1 MSSSWIIKTRQ
12 MSEAGKELIL
22 REALATHLR
31 STRARQIFHEMIPE
45 PRPLDEVFAAFASFY
60 LQSYQGVRL
69 HTIEDAQNLTIEEQ
83 EKIGVETRVQL
94 ENEVRKLL
102 GSKQREE
109 VAVGKILSQFV
120 IRFCDELGS
129 RNPADD
135 ETVTRTGEILKEFLG
150 MIPNEFS
157 QNHDVDFL
165 NQLTRYDSNLRDE
178 LYAKASG
185 LKETAMS
192 LREEVLREHDAEV
205 IEITVLKEGLRRIWG
220 EPRYASAHIAESMT
234 YPATMSE
241 IAKDVANR
249 YCKPADELATIK
261 RAHEIRLNF
270 LSAVEMQLTSSTT
283 LDDYEKQL
291 VDRVSEDVA
300 SAIEANP
307 AQAFDLLSHLLQIP
321 STDIAAALRRKG
333 LSDPSDLVKGFRIAE
348 EAKTEKTEAEGSA
361 ISEVEMDYL
370 ERSLKAIDK
379 LENILERPV
388 KGALKAQG
396 LRASELD
403 KFTIETLAKDRDS
416 LIGFEVTV
424 LEALK
429 QKTRVPSPEDVKRLL
444 EAREK
449 VKQGALS
456 SIGVSSSSDIVR
468 HRRHGETI
476 AALKFDLVWHL
487 TSGILTNLSR
497 VVETYIRSKQDLLR
511 IKALLK
517 SIYESP
523 ETDLQ
528 ALREEILI
536 DLASKRIY
544 ELKTAYPDLQAPDI
558 TSWMH
563 ARLSNKD
570 MTAAKAELDSTPSP
584 VFEGVIDTELVTDQ
598 LDFDNYAI
606 AYDIMHRFLRT
617 ERRKKLAKEE
627 LVLEAKLEEQK
638 VAESMKASLDVLTWI
653 YTKSQTVFRAIGRVG
668 VKGLEW
674 NTNDDSKCANLLAFY
689 IRTSRGRKLCS
700 VCGETP
706 PDNTCPTHKAT
717 NMIPSNDIE
726 NLAIFVM
733 RSITDIKQ
741 GLIGSTAKPVTLT
754 EARSIVDREIRT
766 LRRNGRITAKTN
778 LKQLM
783 PGDINYVIGPAIA
796 KIIGKYFNES
806 LQYAARSVSLA

>member
-12 MSEAGKELIL
+12 MSEAGKEIIL

-31 STRARQIFHEMIPE
+31 STRDRQIFNEILPD
-45 PRPLDEVFAAFASFY
+45 PCPLDEILAAYASFY

-69 HTIEDAQNLTIEEQ
+69 HTIEDTQNLSIEDQ
-83 EKIGVETRVQL
+83 EKVGEDTRKQL
-94 ENEVRKLL
+94 ENEVRHIL
-102 GSKQREE
+102 GTKQREE
-109 VAVGKILSQFV
+109 IAVGKILSQFI

-129 RNPADD
+129 RNPSDD
-135 ETVTRTGEILKEFLG
+135 ETLKRTEDLIKEYLS
-150 MIPNEFS
+150 MIPSAFS
-157 QNHDVDFL
+157 PNHDIDLL
-165 NQLTRYDSNLRDE
+165 NQMTGYDVKLRDD

-205 IEITVLKEGLRRIWG
+205 IEITVLKEGLKRIWG
-220 EPRYASAHIAESMT
+220 APKYANAHIVESML
-234 YPATMSE
+234 YPATIRD
-241 IAKDVANR
+241 IAKDVAIR
-249 YCKPADELATIK
+249 LCKPSDELESIK

-270 LSAVEMQLTSSTT
+270 LSAVDKLMTESIS

-291 VDRVSEDVA
+291 VDKVSDDVA
-300 SAIEANP
+300 KAIEANP
-307 AQAFDLLSHLLQIP
+307 TAAFNLLSYLVQIP

-333 LSDPSDLVKGFRIAE
+333 LSDPADLAKGFRISE
-348 EAKTEKTEAEGSA
+348 EAKSEDIDTEAPA

-396 LRASELD
+396 LRASELE

-416 LIGFEVTV
+416 LIGYEVKV
-424 LEALK
+424 LEVLK
-429 QKTRVPSPEDVKRLL
+429 EKTRVPSPEDMRRLL

-449 VKQGALS
+449 VKKGALS

-476 AALKFDLVWHL
+476 AALRFDLVWHL
-487 TSGILTNLSR
+487 TSGILTNISR
-497 VVETYIRSKQDLLR
+497 IVETYIRSKQDLLR

-544 ELKTAYPDLQAPDI
+544 ELKTIYPDLKAPDI

-570 MTAAKAELDSTPSP
+570 MTTAKTELDTTPSP
-584 VFEGVIDTELVTDQ
+584 VFEGVIDTELVMDQ

-606 AYDIMHRFLRT
+606 AYDVMHRFLKA

-627 LVLEAKLEEQK
+627 VALEAKLEEQK
-638 VAESMKASLDVLTWI
+638 VADRKKASLDVLTWI

-674 NTNDDSKCANLLAFY
+674 NASDDSKCANLLGY
-689 IRTSRGRKLCS
+689 YLRTSRGRKICS
-700 VCGETP
+700 VCGEAP
-706 PDNTCPTHKAT
+706 VEGKCKTHGT
-717 NMIPSNDIE
+717 SNMIPSNDTE
-726 NLAIFVM
+726 NLAVFVM

-741 GLIGSTAKPVTLT
+741 GLIGQTAKPMTLT
-754 EARSIVDREIRT
+754 EARSIIEREIGI
-766 LRRNGRITAKTN
+766 LRRSGKITTRTN
-778 LKQLM
+778 LKELM
-783 PGDINYVIGPAIA
+783 PGDINYVIGPAISRV
-796 KIIGKYFNES
+796 IGKYFNES
-806 LQYAARSVSLA
+806 LEYAARRVDLV

>member
-12 MSEAGKELIL
+12 MSEAGKEIIL

-31 STRARQIFHEMIPE
+31 STRARQIFKEMIPDS
-45 PRPLDEVFAAFASFY
+45 RPLDEVFAAFASFY

-69 HTIEDAQNLTIEEQ
+69 HTIEDTQNLSIEDQ
-83 EKIGVETRVQL
+83 EKVGKDTRVLL
-94 ENEVRKLL
+94 ENEVRHIL

-120 IRFCDELGS
+120 IRFCDELGN

-135 ETVTRTGEILKEFLG
+135 ETLARTEDLIKEHLG

-157 QNHDVDFL
+157 QNHDIDFL
-165 NQLTRYDSNLRDE
+165 NQMSEYDAKLRAD

-192 LREEVLREHDAEV
+192 LRDEVLREHDAEV
-205 IEITVLKEGLRRIWG
+205 IEITVLKEGLKRIWG
-220 EPRYASAHIAESMT
+220 ESRYASSHVIESMV

-249 YCKPADELATIK
+249 YCRPSDVTSSIK

-270 LSAVEMQLTSSTT
+270 LTAVEEQLTGPTT
-283 LDDYEKQL
+283 LDEYEKQL
-291 VDRVSEDVA
+291 VNKVSEEVA
-300 SAIEANP
+300 AAIEANP
-307 AQAFDLLSHLLQIP
+307 SGAFELLSHLLQIP

-333 LSDPSDLVKGFRIAE
+333 LSDPTDLAKGFKIAE
-348 EAKTEKTEAEGSA
+348 EAESKESEAEGST

-396 LRASELD
+396 LRASELE

-416 LIGFEVTV
+416 LIGFEVRV

-429 QKTRVPSPEDVKRLL
+429 QKTRVPSPEDVN
-444 EAREK
+444 REK

-536 DLASKRIY
+536 DLASQRIY
-544 ELKTAYPDLQAPDI
+544 ELKTVYPDLKAPDI

-570 MTAAKAELDSTPSP
+570 MTAAKSELDGTPSP

-606 AYDIMHRFLRT
+606 AYDIMHRFLRN

-638 VAESMKASLDVLTWI
+638 VAESKKASLDVLTWI

-674 NTNDDSKCANLLAFY
+674 NMNDDSKCANLLSFY
-689 IRTSRGRKLCS
+689 IRTSRGRKICS

-706 PDNTCPTHKAT
+706 PDNKCSTHKAT
-717 NMIPSNDIE
+717 NMIPSNDTE
-726 NLAIFVM
+726 NLAVFVM
-733 RSITDIKQ
+733 RSITEIKQ

-754 EARSIVDREIRT
+754 EARSIVDREIRS
-766 LRRNGRITAKTN
+766 LRRNGKITGKTN
-778 LKQLM
+778 LKKLM
-783 PGDINYVIGPAIA
+783 PGDINYIIGPAIA
-796 KIIGKYFNES
+796 RIIGKYFNES
-806 LQYAARSVSLA
+806 LQYAARSVDLA

>member
-1 MSSSWIIKTRQ
+1 
-12 MSEAGKELIL
+12 MSEAGKEIIL

-31 STRARQIFHEMIPE
+31 STRDRQIFNEILSGS
-45 PRPLDEVFAAFASFY
+45 RPLDEILAAYASFY

-69 HTIEDAQNLTIEEQ
+69 HTIEDTQDLSIEDQ
-83 EKIGVETRVQL
+83 EKKGEETRQQL
-94 ENEVRKLL
+94 ENEVRRIL

-109 VAVGKILSQFV
+109 VAVGKILSQFI

-129 RNPADD
+129 GNPADD
-135 ETVTRTGEILKEFLG
+135 ETLTRTDDLIKEYLG
-150 MIPNEFS
+150 KIPSEFS
-157 QNHDVDFL
+157 PNHDIDL
-165 NQLTRYDSNLRDE
+165 LSQLTEYDVKLRAD
-178 LYAKASG
+178 LYTKASG

-205 IEITVLKEGLRRIWG
+205 IEITVLKEGLTRIWG
-220 EPRYASAHIAESMT
+220 TPKYASAHIAESML
-234 YPATMSE
+234 YPASMRD
-241 IAKDVANR
+241 IAKDVAVR
-249 YCKPADELATIK
+249 YCRPSDELVTIK

-270 LSAVEMQLTSSTT
+270 LTAVEAQLTGSTT
-283 LDDYEKQL
+283 LDEYEKQL
-291 VDRVSEDVA
+291 VDKLSEDVA
-300 SAIEANP
+300 AAIELNP
-307 AQAFDLLSHLLQIP
+307 AGVFDLLSHLLQIP
-321 STDIAAALRRKG
+321 SSDISSALRRKG
-333 LSDPSDLVKGFRIAE
+333 LSDPADLVKGFRIAE
-348 EAKTEKTEAEGSA
+348 EAMAEETGTEGPA

-396 LRASELD
+396 LRASELE
-403 KFTIETLAKDRDS
+403 KFTIETLAKDRGS
-416 LIGFEVTV
+416 LIGYEVKV

-468 HRRHGETI
+468 HRRHGETV
-476 AALKFDLVWHL
+476 AALRYDLVWHL

-528 ALREEILI
+528 MLREEILI
-536 DLASKRIY
+536 DLASMRIY
-544 ELKTAYPDLQAPDI
+544 ELKTVYPDLGAPDI

-570 MTAAKAELDSTPSP
+570 MTAAQTEIDGTPSP
-584 VFEGVIDTELVTDQ
+584 VFDGVIESELVMDQ

-606 AYDIMHRFLRT
+606 AYDVMHRFLRT

-627 LVLEAKLEEQK
+627 LALEAKLEEQK
-638 VAESMKASLDVLTWI
+638 VADSKKASLDVLTWI

-674 NTNDDSKCANLLAFY
+674 NANDDSKCANLLSYY
-689 IRTSRGRKLCS
+689 IRTSRGRKICS
-700 VCGETP
+700 VCGEAP
-706 PDNTCPTHKAT
+706 SDGKCKTHGTK
-717 NMIPSNDIE
+717 NLIPGNDVE
-726 NLAIFVM
+726 NLAVFVM
-733 RSITDIKQ
+733 RSISDIKQ
-741 GLIGSTAKPVTLT
+741 GLIGPTAKSMTLT
-754 EARSIVDREIRT
+754 EARSIIDREIRT
-766 LRRNGRITAKTN
+766 LRRSGKITGKTN
-778 LKQLM
+778 LKELL
-783 PGDINYVIGPAIA
+783 PGDINYVIGPAISRV
-796 KIIGKYFNES
+796 IGKYFNES
-806 LQYAARSVSLA
+806 LEYAARRVDFA

>member
-1 MSSSWIIKTRQ
+1 
-12 MSEAGKELIL
+12 MSEAGKEIIL

-31 STRARQIFHEMIPE
+31 STRDRQIFNKILSD
-45 PRPLDEVFAAFASFY
+45 PRPLDEVFAAYASFY

-69 HTIEDAQNLTIEEQ
+69 HTIEDTQNLSIEDQ
-83 EKIGVETRVQL
+83 EKVGEETRVLL
-94 ENEVRKLL
+94 ENEIRHIL
-102 GSKQREE
+102 GAKQREE
-109 VAVGKILSQFV
+109 VAVGKILSRF
-120 IRFCDELGS
+120 IMRFCDELGNT
-129 RNPADD
+129 NPADD
-135 ETVTRTGEILKEFLG
+135 ETLSRTEDLIKAHLE
-150 MIPNEFS
+150 MIPIEYS
-157 QNHDVDFL
+157 KNHDIDLL
-165 NQLTRYDSNLRDE
+165 NQMTEYDVKLRAD

-205 IEITVLKEGLRRIWG
+205 IEISVLKEGLKRVWG
-220 EPRYASAHIAESMT
+220 EPRYANAHITESMV
-234 YPATMSE
+234 YPATMRNL
-241 IAKDVANR
+241 AKEVATR
-249 YCKPADELATIK
+249 YCRPSDELASIK
-261 RAHEIRLNF
+261 RAHEIRLSF
-270 LSAVEMQLTSSTT
+270 LTAVEAQLAGPTT
-283 LDDYEKQL
+283 LDEYEASL
-291 VDRVSEDVA
+291 VDKVSEDVA
-300 SAIEANP
+300 AAIEGNP
-307 AQAFDLLSHLLQIP
+307 AGAFDLLSHLLQIP

-333 LSDPSDLVKGFRIAE
+333 LSDPTDLVKGFRIAE
-348 EAKTEKTEAEGSA
+348 EAKSEDTGGETPA

-396 LRASELD
+396 LRASELE
-403 KFTIETLAKDRDS
+403 KFTIETLAKDRDT
-416 LIGFEVTV
+416 LIGYEVKV
-424 LEALK
+424 LDTLK
-429 QKTRVPSPEDVKRLL
+429 EKTRVPSPEDVMRLL

-468 HRRHGETI
+468 HRRHGETV
-476 AALKFDLVWHL
+476 AALRFDLVWHL

-536 DLASKRIY
+536 DLASMRIY
-544 ELKTAYPDLQAPDI
+544 ELKTVYPDLGATDI

-570 MTAAKAELDSTPSP
+570 MTAAQSEIDGTPSP
-584 VFEGVIDTELVTDQ
+584 VFDGVIDTELVMDQ

-638 VAESMKASLDVLTWI
+638 VAESKKASLDVLTWI

-674 NTNDDSKCANLLAFY
+674 NANDDSKCANLLSFY
-689 IRTSRGRKLCS
+689 IRTSRGRKICS
-700 VCGETP
+700 VCGATP
-706 PDNTCPTHKAT
+706 SDNKCPTHKAT
-717 NMIPSNDIE
+717 NMIPSNDTE
-726 NLAIFVM
+726 NLAVFVM
-733 RSITDIKQ
+733 RSISDIKQ
-741 GLIGSTAKPVTLT
+741 GLIGSTAKPLTLT
-754 EARSIVDREIRT
+754 EARSIVDREIRA
-766 LRRNGRITAKTN
+766 LRRNGKITGKTN

-796 KIIGKYFNES
+796 RVIRKYFNES
-806 LQYAARSVSLA
+806 LQYAARSVDFG

>member
-12 MSEAGKELIL
+12 MSEAGKEIIL
-22 REALATHLR
+22 REALAAHLR
-31 STRARQIFHEMIPE
+31 STRDRQIFNEILPD
-45 PRPLDEVFAAFASFY
+45 PCPLDEILAAYAAFY

-69 HTIEDAQNLTIEEQ
+69 HTIEDTQNLSIEDQ
-83 EKIGVETRVQL
+83 EKVGEDTRKQL
-94 ENEVRKLL
+94 ENEVHHIL
-102 GSKQREE
+102 GTKQREE
-109 VAVGKILSQFV
+109 VAIGKILSQFI
-120 IRFCDELGS
+120 IRFCEELGN
-129 RNPADD
+129 RNPSDD
-135 ETVTRTGEILKEFLG
+135 ETLKGTEDLIKEYLG
-150 MIPNEFS
+150 MIPSEFS
-157 QNHDVDFL
+157 PNHDIDLL
-165 NQLTRYDSNLRDE
+165 NQMTGYDVKLRED

-205 IEITVLKEGLRRIWG
+205 IEITVLKEGLKRIWG
-220 EPRYASAHIAESMT
+220 APKYASAHIVESMV
-234 YPATMSE
+234 YPATIRD
-241 IAKDVANR
+241 IAKDVAIR
-249 YCKPADELATIK
+249 LCKPSDELEVIK

-270 LSAVEMQLTSSTT
+270 LSAVEKLMTESIS

-291 VDRVSEDVA
+291 VDKVSDDVA
-300 SAIEANP
+300 KAIEANP
-307 AQAFDLLSHLLQIP
+307 TRAFNLLSYLVQIP

-333 LSDPSDLVKGFRIAE
+333 LSDPTDLAKGFRISE
-348 EAKTEKTEAEGSA
+348 EAKSEDSATEAPT

-396 LRASELD
+396 LRASELE

-416 LIGFEVTV
+416 LIGYEVKV
-424 LEALK
+424 LEVLK
-429 QKTRVPSPEDVKRLL
+429 EKTRVPSPEDVRRLL

-449 VKQGALS
+449 VKKGALS

-476 AALKFDLVWHL
+476 EALRFDLVWHL
-487 TSGILTNLSR
+487 TSGILTNISR

-536 DLASKRIY
+536 DLASTRIY
-544 ELKTAYPDLQAPDI
+544 ELKTIYPDLKAPDI

-570 MTAAKAELDSTPSP
+570 MTAAKTELDSTPSP
-584 VFEGVIDTELVTDQ
+584 VFEGVIDTELVMDQ

-606 AYDIMHRFLRT
+606 AYDIMHRFLRA

-627 LVLEAKLEEQK
+627 FALEAKLEEQK
-638 VAESMKASLDVLTWI
+638 VADSKKASIDVLTWI

-674 NTNDDSKCANLLAFY
+674 NANDDSKCANLLSYY
-689 IRTSRGRKLCS
+689 IRTSRGRKICS

-706 PDNTCPTHKAT
+706 AEGKCKTHGT
-717 NMIPSNDIE
+717 SNMIPSNDTE

-741 GLIGSTAKPVTLT
+741 GLIGSTAKPMTLT
-754 EARSIVDREIRT
+754 EARSIVEREVRI
-766 LRRNGRITAKTN
+766 LRRSGKITGRTN
-778 LKQLM
+778 LKELM
-783 PGDINYVIGPAIA
+783 PGDINYIFGPAISRV
-796 KIIGKYFNES
+796 IGRYFNES
-806 LQYAARSVSLA
+806 LEYAARRVDFA